1 MSLATLLAA
10 GKSLVGVKNDD
21 SPYRLTQEAYL
32 PKFTLDTGT
41 RRTVA
46 TTRGETFAGGL
57 GATESSEA
65 TARTPQEPIANGAKE
80 AEIAKSKEIPERR
93 ASGAAA
99 PGARSG
105 WLWKVAAIFGRPKSK
120 TPPRLPLMTR
130 RQVQCELSLEDVK
143 VVRNDLRDADVAI
156 VRLRSSAAPADA
168 LPLSLRRGQTG
179 ASATFLGRATGRF
192 FASR

>member
-93 ASGAAA
+93 ASG
-99 PGARSG
+99 GDD
-105 WLWKVAAIFGRPKSK
+105 GR
-120 TPPRLPLMTR
+120 R
-130 RQVQCELSLEDVK
+130 VQGLS
-143 VVRNDLRDADVAI
+143 
-156 VRLRSSAAPADA
+156 SS
-168 LPLSLRRGQTG
+168 RRGR
-179 ASATFLGRATGRF
+179 RAEGTPVCHP
-192 FASR
+192 A